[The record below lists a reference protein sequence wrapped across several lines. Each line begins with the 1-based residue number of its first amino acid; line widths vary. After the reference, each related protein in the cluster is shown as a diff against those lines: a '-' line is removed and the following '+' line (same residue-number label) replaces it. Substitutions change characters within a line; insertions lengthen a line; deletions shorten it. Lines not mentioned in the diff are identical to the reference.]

1 VTALRPCKPFLARL
15 LRDIRGTAVIETAIV
30 APVLICMALGGFEVS
45 SMVARQH
52 ELQSGAAD
60 AEQIVLAAAA
70 GTATDAD
77 TIKRVLA
84 NTLGIPETNID
95 VNKVY
100 RCGTDATLISS
111 PCGSGSWES
120 TYVQVTF
127 RDTYTP
133 SWTGFG
139 VGSPLNYRVERLIQV
154 SAEHV

>member
-1 VTALRPCKPFLARL
+1 VTALRLSKPFLARL
-15 LRDIRGTAVIETAIV
+15 FRDKRGTAVIETAIV

-45 SMVARQH
+45 NMVARQH

-70 GTATDAD
+70 GTATDPD

-84 NTLGIPETNID
+84 TTLGIAETNID

-111 PCGSGSWES
+111 RCSSGSWES

-133 SWTGFG
+133 SWTSFG
-139 VGSPLNYRVERLIQV
+139 VGSALNYHVERLIQV
-154 SAEHV
+154 SAEQV